1 MMRDGGGDGA
11 WAPLRRRGLWDLRRD
26 RSAGRVRPRRRW
38 DARAGARGVRAG
50 RSTCAARSRV
60 RSPRCVSGLSRP
72 SRVPREKKKP
82 RASQRSPNLA
92 PGFDPQKRQTTP
104 ELSLGQVKRNI
115 GIGETLCVRAP
126 GHRLGRGTRPVF
138 PTFSFHHTGHH
149 GRYRDEQLA
158 VRPIQGAHRE

>member
-1 MMRDGGGDGA
+1 MRDGGGGDGA

-82 RASQRSPNLA
+82 RASQRSRNLA
-92 PGFDPQKRQTTP
+92 RAFDSETPNNAPAVSSPSQKEYWDR
-104 ELSLGQVKRNI
+104 RNSVCE
-115 GIGETLCVRAP
+115 GTA
-126 GHRLGRGTRPVF
+126 LGRGSHPVF
-138 PTFSFHHTGHH
+138 PTLSFHHTGHH